1 MCLKFTPSWPVIAV
15 LFVIGIALGVGSA
28 SMVHKIFAGWN
39 TPPAPLEVSIPARP
53 SPEVADKKPI
63 KRPIK
68 TRTVKTYPSAVK
80 SELKLPDHVIE
91 TPSLDVIASHQVA
104 PDRHPQTVTT
114 VLDTDTGDTQT
125 FVKRDP
131 LPWIARDYHGDIGLY
146 AGIKNGQPTAR
157 LQARQ
162 GVLQVKALHLGL
174 VGSVDHP
181 MSGSITGTD
190 YFVGAGVWAEW

>member
-1 MCLKFTPSWPVIAV
+1 MRLKFTPSWAAIAV
-15 LFVIGIALGVGSA
+15 LFVIGIALGVSSA
-28 SMVHKIFAGWN
+28 SVVHKLLANWGV
-39 TPPAPLEVSIPARP
+39 PPAPVEVSMPARP
-53 SPEVADKKPI
+53 SPEVAEKKTISKPI
-63 KRPIK
+63 KAR
-68 TRTVKTYPSAVK
+68 RVKTYPSAVK
-80 SELKLPDHVIE
+80 SALKLPEHVIE

-114 VLDTDTGDTQT
+114 LLDTDTGDTQT

-131 LPWIARDYHGDIGLY
+131 LPWLAQDTHGDIGLY

-181 MSGSITGTD
+181 MSGSIAGTD
-190 YFVGAGVWAEW
+190 YFLGAGVWAEW